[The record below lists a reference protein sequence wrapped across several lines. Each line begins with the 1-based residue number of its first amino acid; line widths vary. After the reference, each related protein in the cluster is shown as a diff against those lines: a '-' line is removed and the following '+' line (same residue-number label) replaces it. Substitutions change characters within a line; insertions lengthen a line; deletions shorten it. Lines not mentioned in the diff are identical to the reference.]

1 MDVRRKPFLI
11 AALLIL
17 ILLLYV
23 RLRDA
28 QAKAEAEDIYPSS
41 YRFTTFDFPAA
52 SSTFALGINDRGQ
65 IVGTYVGTGGTS
77 HGVLRTG
84 NNFTPIPDA
93 GGAPRIN
100 TLWGLSGL
108 RLDTHGF
115 LPRFSVQGENP

>member
-1 MDVRRKPFLI
+1 MDVRKKPFLI

-77 HGVLRTG
+77 HWVLCSG
-84 NNFTPIPDA
+84 NNFTTMLDA
-93 GGAPRIN
+93 VEATGINNLGVVGGWRN
-100 TLWGLSGL
+100 
-108 RLDTHGF
+108 DNH
-115 LPRFSVQGENP
+115 